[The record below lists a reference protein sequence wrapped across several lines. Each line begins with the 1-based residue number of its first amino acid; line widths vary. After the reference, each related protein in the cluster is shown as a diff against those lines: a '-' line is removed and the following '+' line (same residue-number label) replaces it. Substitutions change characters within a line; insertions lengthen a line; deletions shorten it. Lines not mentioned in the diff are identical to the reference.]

1 MPHIG
6 GSDIAGT
13 VDELGAGV
21 HPSWLGKRVVAD
33 PSLDYDWYRLARLP
47 HGRAAPLRI
56 IGEHTQ
62 GGFAEHAV
70 APAANLIEIPEHTSA
85 EVAAAA
91 ALVGVT
97 AWHGLMARGGLR
109 AGERVLVTGAS
120 GGVSTMA
127 VQYAKAAG
135 AEVFAV
141 TSSAERVQRVRE
153 LGADHVYDRTTT
165 PWPKEIYKATGK
177 RGVDLC
183 LDSVGEA
190 IWPDLVRALAVG
202 GPSGFVR
209 RDDRGDRRR
218 RHPPSLLAPAHGHG
232 LDDGHAGRVP
242 RGHAAGLR
250 RHRDP
255 TDPRCPAAR
264 SGPHG
269 PRAPR
274 GRRRLRQDRPQAR
287 DGLVVRIRDAQ
298 ERVDRW
304 ISRFEEG
311 YWPPL
316 AILARLMEEV
326 GELSREVNH
335 RFGSKPKRDDE
346 APVELEL
353 EIADVLFVIIS
364 LANQQGIDLERAFAR
379 AMRKYEDRDAG
390 RWTPKAAA
398 PSAPH
403 PTSGAT

>member
-1 MPHIG
+1 MKAAVFHENGGPEVLAIDEMPTPAPAPGEVRIRVEASSLNHLDLWMRRGLPIKIPMPHIG

-13 VDELGAGV
+13 IDELGAGV

-97 AWHGLMARGGLR
+97 AWHGLVARGGLR

-141 TSSAERVQRVRE
+141 TSSAERVRRVRE

-190 IWPDLVRALAVG
+190 IWPDLLRALAVG
-202 GPSGFVR
+202 GRLVSFGATTGATGTVDIRLLFWRQLTVMGSTMGTPAEFREAMQLVFDGTAT
-209 RDDRGDRRR
+209 
-218 RHPPSLLAPAHGHG
+218 PPIH
-232 LDDGHAGRVP
+232 
-242 RGHAAGLR
+242 
-250 RHRDP
+250 
-255 TDPRCPAAR
+255 
-264 SGPHG
+264 
-269 PRAPR
+269 
-274 GRRRLRQDRPQAR
+274 
-287 DGLVVRIRDAQ
+287 
-298 ERVDRW
+298 
-304 ISRFEEG
+304 
-311 YWPPL
+311 
-316 AILARLMEEV
+316 
-326 GELSREVNH
+326 
-335 RFGSKPKRDDE
+335 
-346 APVELEL
+346 
-353 EIADVLFVIIS
+353 DVLP
-364 LANQQGIDLERAFAR
+364 LEAVRTAH
-379 AMRKYEDRDAG
+379 ELLEAG
-390 RWTPKAAA
+390 DVFGKIVLKPGMG
-398 PSAPH
+398 S
-403 PTSGAT
+403 S